1 MSKQLGHVADR
12 LSLLGYTLASCR
24 QTFEQTRRDEAAY
37 DNAFLPQPCSFSTLE
52 TLFRSTDSYS
62 SNASFQDPRLH
73 YLSDDHRKI
82 LGHLAQSKSG
92 DSIADWK
99 PIADALE
106 QLGPY
111 SLLQL
116 IALNPI
122 SHSLPVVWDF
132 ADVVEGGWADRG
144 GFVRSPILNNRFLVV
159 TEGSS
164 DSKVLRHAFKL
175 LKPHLADF
183 FYYIDMQSG
192 YPFSGTG
199 NMFRF
204 LQGIVSLPILNHTLF
219 VYDNDAEGVF
229 NHGRSSELM
238 LPDNVVVM
246 KLPNCLSLTD
256 IETVGP
262 SGRHRTDINGRAAA
276 IECYLDLGSNPV
288 VRWISYNKA
297 LNSYHGVLEEK
308 EHHLRRFLRLR
319 IRSRQYDFTRIEA
332 VLDAIIDTC
341 VSCREKTVEG
351 DVW

>member
-1 MSKQLGHVADR
+1 M
-12 LSLLGYTLASCR
+12 
-24 QTFEQTRRDEAAY
+24 
-37 DNAFLPQPCSFSTLE
+37 
-52 TLFRSTDSYS
+52 
-62 SNASFQDPRLH
+62 
-73 YLSDDHRKI
+73 
-82 LGHLAQSKSG
+82 
-92 DSIADWK
+92 
-99 PIADALE
+99 
-106 QLGPY
+106 
-111 SLLQL
+111 
-116 IALNPI
+116 
-122 SHSLPVVWDF
+122 
-132 ADVVEGGWADRG
+132 
-144 GFVRSPILNNRFLVV
+144 RSPILNNRFLVV